1 MFKEGSIS
9 SVWSWKVKSLKQIQS
24 IGSRSVEKTVELN
37 IEAVM
42 KDEKDSE
49 KKDQFLRLRDDE
61 VDVLKSNE
69 IAAKSI

>member
-1 MFKEGSIS
+1 M
-9 SVWSWKVKSLKQIQS
+9 KSLKQIQS
-24 IGSRSVEKTVELN
+24 IGSRSVENTVELN
-37 IEAVM
+37 REAVM

>member
-1 MFKEGSIS
+1 
-9 SVWSWKVKSLKQIQS
+9 VKSLKQIQS
-24 IGSRSVEKTVELN
+24 IGSRSVENTVELN
-37 IEAVM
+37 REAVM

>member
-1 MFKEGSIS
+1 M
-9 SVWSWKVKSLKQIQS
+9 
-24 IGSRSVEKTVELN
+24 ELN
-37 IEAVM
+37 REAVM